1 MFYYLLKLYTF
12 EFSLLMDVL
21 LICLFRFVD
30 NSEFR
35 IPRIHQ
41 FLFHCSEG
49 KTGQNYLLI
58 VTTMDIQ
65 SFLGRMYHLLLFF
78 FFLFFFTLKSKFLR
92 HMPLT
97 HSVFIIEGINACWSP
112 IDHLLKKPAS
122 LCTKEIM

>member
-12 EFSLLMDVL
+12 EFSLLGEYMELCLLMDVL

-78 FFLFFFTLKSKFLR
+78 FFLFFFHLEIKV
-92 HMPLT
+92 PET
-97 HSVFIIEGINACWSP
+97 HA
-112 IDHLLKKPAS
+112 IDAFCVHY
-122 LCTKEIM
+122 